1 MRPIRGYL
9 YTKDA
14 YGDWTCAAFREFEPI
29 EEAALNA
36 NQQGFAASVIHIG
49 IWRPDTAKISTV
61 AENFPGRTLLSPS
74 AIAGI
79 DPSIKV
85 SRLPVANIEV
95 LDFYLALD
103 GFGYSI
109 QDPTKNSDQDPCTTV
124 NQVVNETADLSAH
137 EPEGWVK
144 DLIKINSAWTS
155 KLIAVGIWNES
166 TYRLNEWL
174 LDENDR
180 FQIGLNRY
188 VLLTGSE
195 PNPES
200 LLDNIEACPP
210 WLTQADLRLA
220 ELSVRSGN
228 VFKAHSIKFVGDLA
242 AFQIKGLLKLPNMG
256 LKSLREVSTA
266 IIELF
271 LNGAPLLSDGSN
283 SKVALS
289 LASLH
294 AKKISRVSSNDV
306 QSLPPTEAPTKSQNI
321 FAGFSSVSDSLAEE
335 DRDIW
340 HARLG
345 IGAQPMN
352 LAQIAERINKSREG
366 VRQIETKIYRKIAS
380 HFFWNELNERV
391 LKHLTGRTSPLLL
404 EGISAIDPWFEGSEK
419 LTHALKEVCKHV
431 TALQFSI
438 LTIDETP
445 VLSRISQAAWHG
457 ICVDAKLM
465 LEKISDLG
473 LTEEIVKVQ
482 IQGLLSGLGHD
493 LNEPLWEKVSTLG
506 IWVKEPNGPR
516 KLVGFGQTSASLVM
530 AIMNASD
537 SPLRCDEIFKRVEE
551 SGPGNNFQSIKNAV
565 MENGYLLGRGL
576 YGLRKHCP
584 LDEGELETI
593 RTEVENIFA
602 CNDPAKQWH
611 SDELVD
617 EIQNSGFNFEGR
629 LDKYNIFFALEKSDS
644 ITYLGRM
651 VWVSKDHTR
660 QTADSRLDVRQAIIS
675 LLESAGH
682 PLTSSEIKKRLNAD
696 RGVNVYF
703 QIFPNKPLI
712 RIRPGV
718 WGLFPRDVTILDS
731 DKKIHDLLSELSA
744 RQEGMHSSEIAK
756 FLGLS
761 NEDDVSLIVCLGQ
774 ESGLKFDK
782 GQYCYLEAW
791 GTSRRVS
798 IMESVEKA
806 LDSFPDGITLSRLH
820 NIAEKET
827 KRPIQ
832 RTLIS
837 TMLQHIDAEFDAS
850 NMLWKRSG
858 QSNEEDVSI

>member
-36 NQQGFAASVIHIG
+36 NQQGFAASVIHLG
-49 IWRPDTAKISTV
+49 IWRPDTAKISIV
-61 AENFPGRTLLSPS
+61 AENFPGHTLLSPS

-85 SRLPVANIEV
+85 SRLPVANIDA

-109 QDPTKNSDQDPCTTV
+109 QDPTKDSDQDLSTTG
-124 NQVVNETADLSAH
+124 NQVVSATAELSVQ
-137 EPEGWVK
+137 EPEGWVR
-144 DLIKINSAWTS
+144 DLIKIDSAWTS

-166 TYRLNEWL
+166 TYILYEWL
-174 LDENDR
+174 LDEQDR

-195 PNPES
+195 PSPES

-228 VFKAHSIKFVGDLA
+228 VFKAHSIKYVGDLA
-242 AFQIKGLLKLPNMG
+242 AFQVKGLLKLPNMG
-256 LKSLREVSTA
+256 LKSLHEASMA

-271 LNGAPLLSDGSN
+271 LNGTPLLNDGSS
-283 SKVALS
+283 SKVARS
-289 LASLH
+289 LASVQ
-294 AKKISRVSSNDV
+294 AKISPIGSSDV
-306 QSLPPTEAPTKSQNI
+306 LSLPSTEAPATSQNI
-321 FAGFSSVSDSLAEE
+321 IAGFSSVSDSLNEE
-335 DRDIW
+335 GRDIW

-345 IGAQPMN
+345 IGVQPMN
-352 LAQIAERINKSREG
+352 LAQIAERIHKSREG
-366 VRQIETKIYRKIAS
+366 VRQIEAKVYRKIAS
-380 HFFWNELNERV
+380 HWFWNELNDKV
-391 LKHLTGRTSPLLL
+391 FKHLAGRTSPLLL

-419 LTHALKEVCKHV
+419 LTHVLKEVCGHV
-431 TALQFSI
+431 AALKFSI

-445 VLSRISQAAWHG
+445 VISRISQVAWRE
-457 ICVDAKLM
+457 IFDDAKLM
-465 LEKISDLG
+465 LKTLSEQG
-473 LTEEIVKVQ
+473 LTEELVKVQ
-482 IQGLLSGLGHD
+482 IQSLLSGLGD
-493 LNEPLWEKVSTLG
+493 ELKEPLWEKVSTLG
-506 IWVKEPNGPR
+506 IWVKEPNGLR
-516 KLVGFGQTSASLVM
+516 KLVGFGQTSASLVL

-537 SPLRCDEIFKRVEE
+537 SALRCDEIFKRIEE
-551 SGPGNNFQSIKNAV
+551 SEPGNNFQSIKNAV

-584 LDEGELETI
+584 LDEDELETI

-660 QTADSRLDVRQAIIS
+660 QTADSRLDVRQATIS
-675 LLESAGH
+675 LLESSGH

-718 WGLFPRDVTILDS
+718 WGLFPRDVTILDP
-731 DKKIHDLLSELSA
+731 DKKVYDLLSELSA
-744 RQEGMHSSEIAK
+744 RQEGMHYSEVAK

-798 IMESVEKA
+798 IMETVEKA
-806 LDSFPDGITLSRLH
+806 LDTFPDGITLSRLQ

-858 QSNEEDVSI
+858 QSNEEDVSV